1 MLGTPTLWD
10 VGVFYKAG
18 QAENHY
24 PHQPNTL
31 PFLIRHA
38 FLTMSAL
45 CPFYWTANLFSICRP
60 CKCSKLALPL
70 FARCCGSFQVQSQA
84 PCPKLLAQSLSR
96 CSMVAKQHLRIS
108 VCSCHVVVV
117 ATETSPLASHVA
129 ARSRQWYVIW
139 GLTKQIL
146 LSHVLMIYDSL
157 SLIEVQLAI
166 RWARVLSPS

>member
-1 MLGTPTLWD
+1 MLGFSIRQDRQRITTHTNPTPSHSSSGML
-10 VGVFYKAG
+10 FS
-18 QAENHY
+18 QC
-24 PHQPNTL
+24 L
-31 PFLIRHA
+31 PFVLSTGQPISS
-38 FLTMSAL
+38 LSAVL
-45 CPFYWTANLFSICRP
+45 ANAQGF
-60 CKCSKLALPL
+60 SKLALPL
-70 FARCCGSFQVQSQA
+70 FARCGGSFQVQSQA

-96 CSMVAKQHLRIS
+96 CSVVAKQHLRIS

-166 RWARVLSPS
+166 RWARVLSPR